1 MFIHL
6 KLGFQTP
13 EAVDVG
19 RRDFCRRWTD
29 STKKPTLTPPRMT
42 TPEIRALVT
51 GFIGWGRSP
60 DAGGRKVEEKQ
71 KLEADGV
78 FFDVGLT

>member
-1 MFIHL
+1 MFNHL

-13 EAVDVG
+13 EAVVTG
-19 RRDFCRRWTD
+19 RRDLFRRWTD
-29 STKKPTLTPPRMT
+29 SRQKPTLTPPRMT

-51 GFIGWGRSP
+51 GVIGCEVS
-60 DAGGRKVEEKQ
+60 DAGGDEKQ
-71 KLEADGV
+71 KLETDV

>member
-19 RRDFCRRWTD
+19 RWDFSRRRTD
-29 STKKPTLTPPRMT
+29 SRRKATLTPPRMT
-42 TPEIRALVT
+42 TPEIRALVP
-51 GFIGWGRSP
+51 GFMGWEGSP
-60 DAGGRKVEEKQ
+60 DAAGGKW
-71 KLEADGV
+71 
-78 FFDVGLT
+78 